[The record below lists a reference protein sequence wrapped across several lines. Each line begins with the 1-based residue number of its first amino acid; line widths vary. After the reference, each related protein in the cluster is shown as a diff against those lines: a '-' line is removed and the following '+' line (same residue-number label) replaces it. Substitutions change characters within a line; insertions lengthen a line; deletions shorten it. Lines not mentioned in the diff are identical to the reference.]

1 VLRCV
6 GALTWPKA
14 MIHDPQNRT
23 DDDYLDDNYLVDDD
37 NDDAP
42 AVDSAALPM
51 TLRL

>member
-1 VLRCV
+1 
-6 GALTWPKA
+6 

-37 NDDAP
+37 DDAP

>member
-1 VLRCV
+1 
-6 GALTWPKA
+6 

-23 DDDYLDDNYLVDDD
+23 DDDYFDDNYLVDGDD
-37 NDDAP
+37 DDAP